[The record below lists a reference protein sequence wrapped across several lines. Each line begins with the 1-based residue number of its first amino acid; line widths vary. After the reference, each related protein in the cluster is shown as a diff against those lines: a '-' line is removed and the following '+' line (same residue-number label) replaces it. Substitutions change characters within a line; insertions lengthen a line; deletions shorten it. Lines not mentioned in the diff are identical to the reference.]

1 MRAKST
7 ARGCYPNE
15 LTVGF
20 FSFPEKEINDI
31 TKLFDDHVS
40 GERSLVSAAVSETHW
55 QPSAGNILDVVL
67 RILD

>member
-31 TKLFDDHVS
+31 RKLFADHVS
-40 GERSLVSAAVSETHW
+40 GERSLVSRQHPRCGITYIRLIVESVFII
-55 QPSAGNILDVVL
+55 N
-67 RILD
+67 